1 MNEVSRDKLSNLL
14 ESAISAST
22 SAWNAQNRYFDE
34 LISRNVKSFSKLS
47 AARIS
52 SLREIGE
59 SHNFNEAF
67 EANIAYEDAVRDE
80 LKQLFDD
87 NKAAWEVLQS
97 ELQAI
102 YAPVTDDE
110 DAA

>member
-1 MNEVSRDKLSNLL
+1 MNDVTQDKLSNLL

-22 SAWNAQNRYFDE
+22 SAWDAQNRYFDE
-34 LISRNVKSFSKLS
+34 LISRNVESFSKLS

-52 SLREIGE
+52 SLQEISE
-59 SHNFNEAF
+59 SRNFNEAF
-67 EANIAYEDAVRDE
+67 EANIAYEDVVRDE
-80 LKQLFDD
+80 LQQLFED

-102 YAPVTDDE
+102 YTPVEGDE